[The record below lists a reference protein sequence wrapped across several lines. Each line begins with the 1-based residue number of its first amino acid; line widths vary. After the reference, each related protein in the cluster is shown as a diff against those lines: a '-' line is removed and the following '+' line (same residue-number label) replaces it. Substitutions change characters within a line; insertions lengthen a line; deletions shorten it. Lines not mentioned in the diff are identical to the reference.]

1 MARKWSKSV
10 EPQQGEADQLGGCV
24 MQFRADAAQEEL
36 VDFSHP
42 MVGMLYFAPQLVI
55 VSQQLRQ
62 FRNPLFERLALL
74 SAHDP

>member
-1 MARKWSKSV
+1 
-10 EPQQGEADQLGGCV
+10 
-24 MQFRADAAQEEL
+24 MQFRADTAQEEL

-62 FRNPLFERLALL
+62 FRQPASRAIGA
-74 SAHDP
+74 SVCS